1 MFLIAVSFIY
11 IIFTS
16 VNFGFVYSKFI
27 ALKKSDLIVNSI
39 LGLFAVT
46 ILASIWAVFGRIN
59 YEFHLVLFLL
69 NGLIIYCYTSEI
81 KSNYIQ
87 FYSEFKAVNR
97 YLKFFLIATVVLII
111 AQAATAPYI
120 LDNESYY
127 IQTVKWLNEYGFV
140 KGLANL
146 HLFLGQQ
153 SGWHITQSVFSFSF
167 LYNEFNDLSAFCL
180 ILGNAYA
187 VLRLHNYF
195 ENKNK
200 NYLIFGLLPIFNILF
215 FQFISAPSPD
225 LPLYIFTF
233 FLFFIF
239 LENNAKMTIG
249 CFNLITTLV
258 LYMLFIKNTTIVLV
272 LLPILILVTNFK
284 VLAPKLGR
292 ISSVAL
298 LVFCLFI
305 LKNTIVTGTPIFP
318 TSISYFKTFDYT
330 VPSKIVSVYYEE
342 LKTYGFYL
350 TSEEYKSMNAMQ
362 LFIRWL
368 TMPKLNGLFNKM
380 ALLLLLICPL
390 LIFRFYKKSTYGFL
404 YLLMLLQLILLLLT
418 SPQYRFHLNFV
429 LFFSLVCAAIV
440 LNKQNKLIVPILFG
454 SAIFSA
460 FILLV
465 PIDLSLFSKN
475 KFLLNTSTFNIEN
488 AIIPHKKTKLT
499 TAFETQ
505 TVGNLKYNSP
515 ISNDFFWA
523 SGDGDLPAVNK
534 PQIEYYEYW
543 LKIIPQLRTDDL
555 KNGFYAKD
563 ISEQ

>member
-1 MFLIAVSFIY
+1 
-11 IIFTS
+11 
-16 VNFGFVYSKFI
+16 
-27 ALKKSDLIVNSI
+27 VNSI

-46 ILASIWAVFGRIN
+46 ILASTWAVFGRIN

-69 NGLIIYCYTSEI
+69 NCLIVYCYSSEI
-81 KSNYIQ
+81 KNNY
-87 FYSEFKAVNR
+87 FEFCNEYKAVNR
-97 YLKFFLIATVVLII
+97 YLKFFLIISLVLII
-111 AQAATAPYI
+111 GQTATVPYI
-120 LDNESYY
+120 IDNESYY

-180 ILGNAYA
+180 ILGNTYA

-239 LENNAKMTIG
+239 LENYNKMTVG
-249 CFNLITTLV
+249 SFNLITTLV
-258 LYMLFIKNTTIVLV
+258 LYMLFIKHTTIVLT
-272 LLPILILVTNFK
+272 LIPLLILATNFK
-284 VLAPKLGR
+284 VIAPKLVR
-292 ISSVAL
+292 ISSVAI
-298 LVFCLFI
+298 LVLSLFI

-318 TSISYFKTFDYT
+318 TSVSYFKTFDYT
-330 VPSKIVSVYYEE
+330 VPSKIVSDYYEE

-350 TSEEYKSMNAMQ
+350 TSEEYKSMNSLQ

-368 TMPKLNGLFNKM
+368 TMPKLNGLFNKV
-380 ALLLLLICPL
+380 ALLLILICPV
-390 LIFRFYKKSTYGFL
+390 LIFRFYKKSKFGFL
-404 YLLMLLQLILLLLT
+404 YLLMVLQLILLLLT

-429 LFFSLVCAAIV
+429 LFFSLACSAIFF
-440 LNKQNKLIVPILFG
+440 NKYNKLVIPILFG
-454 SAIFSA
+454 SAIMSA
-460 FILLV
+460 FILLI
-465 PIDLSLFSKN
+465 PINLGLFSKN

-488 AIIPHKKTKLT
+488 SLIPHKKTKLT

-505 TVGNLKYNSP
+505 TIGNLKYNSP

-534 PQIEYYEYW
+534 PQIEYYAYW

-555 KNGFYAKD
+555 KDGFYAKD